1 LAELDSRLA
10 VSEEGRSM
18 VRPITQADA
27 VLAVYYEEG
36 LIPVSGEVTD
46 GEIEIKALER
56 FWEEPCRW
64 RRPTTVP

>member
-1 LAELDSRLA
+1 
-10 VSEEGRSM
+10 M